1 MIMRDVNSGWLIRY
15 THANVASFFFIFV
28 YAHIGRNLYYGSYKS
43 PRVLPYAVGVI
54 ILVLMIATAFL
65 GWIYGPK
72 CYILIIKSHI
82 TLFLNSIIFF
92 KTLSSKSLIINYFY
106 LRLKKFF
113 FKFKL
118 SVAPTPLVL
127 GGVGAWI
134 IIDNFSFDYLLNT
147 VIIFFCRLTAK
158 PCTYK
163 KYYLNKSFVQYQAS
177 EYLNSSAYSTSQFS
191 LYLKSAKS
199 TQLLRSR
206 CVDNSLIKN
215 LRKLVLNNKEIW
227 GKTYKL
233 INKLFLACGRSLVLS
248 SKNNINIRYF
258 PRYYSSKIN
267 AKFGNVFIRNYSSS
281 NNNSCAGLAG
291 PGPNPVKVWHNLNLS
306 TRYSSEVK
314 EFLKECKLNP
324 IFVFEDLHLE
334 ETKKKIKSKTEGLS
348 GVYLILNKTTSDF
361 YVGSASTN
369 KFYARFVNHLYYF
382 IGSKILKLAVRK
394 YGLSNFSFIILEL
407 FPEIDNK
414 ENNKKLLDLEDFY
427 LKSLLPNYNIL
438 TEAGNS
444 FGYKHTEIT
453 RIKMKKNY
461 SQERRDKI
469 GNLNLNKKL
478 SPEII
483 EKIRSSALSRTKPI
497 YSKEALN
504 NMKKRSKAVII
515 YNLDKTVY
523 GEFPSIVEAAKK
535 LKCGEKT
542 IRRALNGETKFL
554 KRKWIVAYSCTEF

>member
-1 MIMRDVNSGWLIRY
+1 M
-15 THANVASFFFIFV
+15 
-28 YAHIGRNLYYGSYKS
+28 HIGRNLYYGSYKS

-206 CVDNSLIKN
+206 CVDTSLIKN

-348 GVYLILNKTTSDF
+348 GVYLIL
-361 YVGSASTN
+361 
-369 KFYARFVNHLYYF
+369 
-382 IGSKILKLAVRK
+382 I
-394 YGLSNFSFIILEL
+394 
-407 FPEIDNK
+407 
-414 ENNKKLLDLEDFY
+414 KLLLIFMLVRLLLTNFMLDL
-427 LKSLLPNYNIL
+427 
-438 TEAGNS
+438 
-444 FGYKHTEIT
+444 
-453 RIKMKKNY
+453 
-461 SQERRDKI
+461 
-469 GNLNLNKKL
+469 
-478 SPEII
+478 
-483 EKIRSSALSRTKPI
+483 
-497 YSKEALN
+497 
-504 NMKKRSKAVII
+504 
-515 YNLDKTVY
+515 
-523 GEFPSIVEAAKK
+523 
-535 LKCGEKT
+535 
-542 IRRALNGETKFL
+542 
-554 KRKWIVAYSCTEF
+554 